1 MEVKP
6 TQEKTPLTGS
16 CHPGNCHP
24 TICPYCSLGCGF
36 YLELEE
42 GKAAGIS
49 YMPEHPVNEGS
60 LCPKGNT
67 VLEVLNHP
75 DRLKYPMK
83 KTEKGWERI
92 GWEAA
97 LDLAAS
103 KLKESL
109 EKSGPDSL
117 AFLGSA
123 KCSNEENYIFQKIAR
138 LLGTNN
144 VDNCARLCHASTLT
158 GLGKT
163 LGTGAMTNPVSD
175 LACSECIFVIG
186 SNFAE
191 NHPAVSR
198 RVLRAKE
205 KGAVVIVADPRITPT
220 GWLADLALRLE
231 PGTDVALLNGMMR
244 VIISEGLFDR
254 RFVRER
260 TRGFSELEESLQ
272 RYDPETVSGI
282 TGIPS
287 ADIIKAARAY
297 ARAGTASIVYSMGIT
312 QHVSGTD
319 NVTACADLALICGHI
334 GKKGAGILPLR
345 GQNNVQGACDMGALA
360 EFFPGYGKV
369 EDPCAAGRMRSLWGA
384 KKLSESPG
392 LTVTEM
398 LEAAGK
404 GKIKALYV
412 MGEDPVNSN
421 PDSSQVKKA
430 LEKLD
435 FLVVQDIFMTDTA
448 EHADLVLPAAS
459 FAEKEGSFTS
469 TERRVQWVEPALKP
483 PGEARADLDT
493 LFGLAEK
500 LGLDFTCRDAGEV
513 LEEIAAAVP
522 AYGGM
527 AKERLKKDFGLIWP
541 CPDPGHPGTPVLHT
555 ESFRTSDGLARIV
568 SVEHKSPAETPG
580 PDYPFLLT
588 TGRTVLHYNA
598 GSMTR
603 RSKSLLKK
611 EAELYVEIN
620 PADARTM
627 DIAEGN
633 KLFLETRRGSTE
645 VTARLT
651 EKVNPGVLFLPFHFP
666 GTNVLTADALD
677 REAKIPDF
685 KVSACRIRRE

>member
-1 MEVKP
+1 MEVNP
-6 TQEKTPLTGS
+6 TQEKTPLPKIS
-16 CHPGNCHP
+16 HP

-36 YLELEE
+36 YLELEK
-42 GKAAGIS
+42 GKAAGIR

-67 VLEVLNHP
+67 TLEILNHP
-75 DRLKYPMK
+75 DRLKYPLK
-83 KTEKGWERI
+83 KTEDGWERI

-97 LDLAAS
+97 LELAAS

-109 EKSGPDSL
+109 EKSGPNSL

-163 LGTGAMTNPVSD
+163 LGTGAMTNPISD
-175 LACSECIFVIG
+175 LASSECIFVIG

-191 NHPAVSR
+191 NHPPVSR
-198 RVLRAKE
+198 QVLRAKE
-205 KGAVVIVADPRITPT
+205 KGALVIVADPRITPT
-220 GWLADLALRLE
+220 SWLADLALRLE
-231 PGTDVALLNGMMR
+231 PGTDVALLNGMMH
-244 VIISEGLFDR
+244 VIVSEGLWDR
-254 RFVRER
+254 EFVRER
-260 TRGFSELEESLQ
+260 TRGFSELEQNLQ
-272 RYDPETVSGI
+272 RYDPETVSNI

-297 ARAGTASIVYSMGIT
+297 ARAGTAAIVYSMGIT

-334 GKKGAGILPLR
+334 GKKGTGILPLR

-360 EFFPGYGKV
+360 EFYPGYGKV
-369 EDPCAAGRMRSLWGA
+369 GDPDAAGRMQSLWGA
-384 KKLSESPG
+384 KKLPESPG
-392 LTVTEM
+392 LTATEM
-398 LEAAGK
+398 LEAAGE

-469 TERRVQWVEPALKP
+469 TERRVQWVEPALLP
-483 PGEARADLDT
+483 PGKARADLDT

-500 LGLDFTCRDAGEV
+500 LGLDFPCRDAGKV
-513 LEEIAAAVP
+513 MEEIAAAVP

-527 AKERLKKDFGLIWP
+527 TKEKLKKGFGIIWP
-541 CPDPGHPGTPVLHT
+541 CPGPTHPGTSVLHT
-555 ESFRTSDGLARIV
+555 ERFKTPDGFARIIP
-568 SVEHKSPAETPG
+568 VEHRSPAETPG
-580 PDYPFLLT
+580 PEYPFLLT

-598 GSMTR
+598 GSMSR

-611 EAELYVEIN
+611 EPELYVEIN

-627 DIAEGN
+627 EIREGN
-633 KLFLETRRGSTE
+633 KLLLETRRGKTE
-645 VTARLT
+645 VIARLT
-651 EKVNPGVLFLPFHFP
+651 ERVGQGVLFMPFHFP
-666 GTNVLTADALD
+666 GTNALTAGSLD
-677 REAKIPDF
+677 REAKIPEF
-685 KVSACRIRRE
+685 KVSACRIRRD